1 MTQIPPPAEE
11 LRLLDAELWQLDARR
26 AQLLARRA
34 WLVAALHRVQP
45 QAPVAP
51 PRPEAAAPSVQNVL
65 LLLGGVLLTIAA
77 MVFTLVSWGH
87 LGITGRA
94 LVFGAV
100 TLAALAVPAVLLK
113 RGLRSTAESVA
124 GLGLALTVLDAYALH
139 EVALAG
145 TDGAGYAAVASA
157 VLAGT
162 WLAYG
167 LLPGTAGLRL
177 PLPAALAAAQLPLL
191 LWALAAGADPYGITA
206 ALLVT
211 AGVDTLVALRG
222 TAGSVRVVAAVG
234 AYGMGAW
241 GVLTAG
247 WLSWTA
253 TGPSAA
259 ARAAALLTLGSAIA
273 LGAAWHGGRTAVR
286 EAGEA
291 DGRADQRAPGGA
303 DGRGD
308 AREPG
313 DADSRIEQRG
323 PGDTKNRPD
332 QSRPGGL
339 RGRVDAREPGDTDR
353 RNEQRGPADTENRP
367 DHSRADEHSP
377 GATMGHGDA
386 RTPGERRSLGLAVTS
401 GLLMV
406 AALGGLARS
415 VLPEMWTVPAHLAC
429 GIALLAAVLAGRL
442 PDAVRQGLGWASGA
456 VQALA
461 VLWALPVVGVAVLG
475 PVGWAERAWTGTP
488 SDVRAAVT
496 IDAPWPPEAAAA
508 PIVPAA
514 VAVVLA
520 LVVRDAAW
528 RPRAR
533 TGALGLI
540 WATALVL
547 PAVLEL
553 PYFAGLLAQGVT
565 AAGALAAAAYMREAT
580 PDAEGRRLTALV
592 LALVTSL
599 SLALLSLASQT
610 ATLVVLGA
618 LTALFASAS
627 WRAHLAPVTA
637 PAALAYAAA
646 LAAATGAAAD
656 WQPEYTALLVLA
668 VPVASALLAARLGDS
683 RSTVPVEVAGAAA
696 ALLAVGLAAG
706 DPPILALVLALCAVI
721 AAGTAIR
728 PGRRSVAYA
737 SGALFVLATWVRL
750 AAWDV
755 DTPEAYTIPVTVPA
769 LLVGALRRRRDPQAS
784 SWTAYGSGLAA
795 TLVPS
800 LVAAWGDPHWTRP
813 LLLGAAALLVT
824 LLGARH
830 HLQAPLL
837 LGGSVLALVAL
848 HELAPYLVQV
858 TGALPR
864 WVPPALAGLLL
875 LALGATYEQRIRDVR
890 RVREVLE
897 RMD

>member
-1 MTQIPPPAEE
+1 MPYVVTQTTLQGMTQIPPPAEE

-26 AQLLARRA
+26 AQLLNRRA
-34 WLVAALHRVQP
+34 WLVAALYRAQP
-45 QAPVAP
+45 APLAP

-94 LVFGAV
+94 LVLGAV
-100 TLAALAVPAVLLK
+100 TLAALVVPAVLLK

-124 GLGLALTVLDAYALH
+124 GLGLALTVLDSYALH

-145 TDGAGYAAVASA
+145 TDGTGYAAVASA

-211 AGVDTLVALRG
+211 AGLDTVVALRV

-241 GVLTAG
+241 GVLAAG

-286 EAGEA
+286 ESES
-291 DGRADQRAPGGA
+291 RA
-303 DGRGD
+303 
-308 AREPG
+308 E
-313 DADSRIEQRG
+313 RG
-323 PGDTKNRPD
+323 PGDT
-332 QSRPGGL
+332 
-339 RGRVDAREPGDTDR
+339 E
-353 RNEQRGPADTENRP
+353 
-367 DHSRADEHSP
+367 
-377 GATMGHGDA
+377 GDA
-386 RTPGERRSLGLAVTS
+386 RTPAEKHSLGLAVTS
-401 GLLMV
+401 GMLMV
-406 AALGGLARS
+406 AALGGLMRS

-442 PDAVRQGLGWASGA
+442 PTAVRQGLAWASGA

-488 SDVRAAVT
+488 SDSRAAVT
-496 IDAPWPPEAAAA
+496 IDSPWPPDAAAA
-508 PIVPAA
+508 PVVLVA
-514 VAVVLA
+514 VATVLA
-520 LVVRDAAW
+520 LAVRDGAW
-528 RPRAR
+528 RRRAR
-533 TGALGLI
+533 SGALGLI

-553 PYFAGLLAQGVT
+553 PYSAGLSAQAVT
-565 AAGALAAAAYMREAT
+565 TAGALAAAAYPREAT
-580 PDAEGRRLTALV
+580 PDSEGHRLTALV

-599 SLALLSLASQT
+599 SLAFLSLASQT
-610 ATLVVLGA
+610 ATLVVLCA
-618 LTALFASAS
+618 LTALFAAAS
-627 WRAHLAPVTA
+627 WRAHLAPVTT

-656 WQPEYTALLVLA
+656 WQPQHTALLVLA
-668 VPVASALLAARLGDS
+668 VPVAAALLAARPGDS
-683 RSTVPVEVAGAAA
+683 RATVPIEVAGAAVG
-696 ALLAVGLAAG
+696 LLAIGLAAG
-706 DPPILALVLALCAVI
+706 DPPMLALVLALCGVI
-721 AAGTAIR
+721 TAGTAIR
-728 PGRRSVAYA
+728 PDRRPVAYA
-737 SGALFVLATWVRL
+737 SAALFVLATWVRL
-750 AAWDV
+750 AAWDIE
-755 DTPEAYTIPVTVPA
+755 TPEAYTLPVTVPA
-769 LLVGALRRRRDPQAS
+769 LLVGALRRHRDPQAS
-784 SWTAYGSGLAA
+784 SWTVYGPGLAA
-795 TLVPS
+795 TLLPS
-800 LVAAWGDPHWTRP
+800 LVAAWDDPRWTRP
-813 LLLGAAALLVT
+813 LLLGAAALVVT

-830 HLQAPLL
+830 HLQAPLV

-890 RVREVLE
+890 RVREVLG
-897 RMD
+897 RMN